1 MPMSRNSF
9 VVLIMASATLAS
21 SWAQQDP
28 SGEKAIESHL
38 KGLRGLPDDSR
49 GAATRKLALE
59 IRRLP
64 PGASKLGLAVELS
77 NLATEGDFGRDT
89 LQQVVNTLA
98 AAIQEQKPSPEGDPQ
113 GGYAELARVVHY
125 EHVPT
130 TMNSPRFVAAVAK
143 LEDDDRQRQ
152 GADFTLTDLNAKTWT
167 LKQLHGR
174 VVLVN
179 FWATWC
185 PPCRKEMPDL
195 ETLSHRF
202 AGQGLVILAIS
213 DEDRDKVAPFI
224 ANAKYSYPILLDP
237 GRTVNE
243 RFRIQGIPKTLVYG
257 RDGKLVAQSAD
268 MRTMTQ
274 FLAMLEAAGLK

>member
-1 MPMSRNSF
+1 MPSNS
-9 VVLIMASATLAS
+9 VVLLILAGAALAS
-21 SWAQQDP
+21 PSSAQQ
-28 SGEKAIESHL
+28 SVGAENAIESQI

-49 GAATRKLALE
+49 AGATRNLALE
-59 IRRLP
+59 VRRLP
-64 PGASKLGLAVELS
+64 PGRGKVALAVELS
-77 NLATEGDFGRDT
+77 SLATEGDFGRDT

-98 AAIQEQKPSPEGDPQ
+98 TALQQQNPQEGDPQ

-130 TMNSPRFVAAVAK
+130 TMSTPRLNAALAS

-152 GADFTLTDLNAKTWT
+152 EADFTLTDLNAKSWT
-167 LKQLHGR
+167 LKQLRGR

-202 AGQGLVILAIS
+202 AGNGLVILAIS

-224 ANAKYSYPILLDP
+224 ANAKYSYPVLLDP
-237 GRTVNE
+237 GRTVNQ
-243 RFRIQGIPKTLVYG
+243 RFRIQGIPKTLVYA

-268 MRTMTQ
+268 MRTMAQ

>member
-1 MPMSRNSF
+1 MSWSSF
-9 VVLIMASATLAS
+9 LVLVLTGASFTAS
-21 SWAQQDP
+21 SWAQQDA
-28 SGEKAIESHL
+28 GTKAIEAQL
-38 KGLRGLPDDSR
+38 KTLRDVPDDAR
-49 GAATRKLALE
+49 GAATRKLAST
-59 IRRLP
+59 IRQLP
-64 PGASKLGLAVELS
+64 PGTAKVGLAVELS

-89 LQQVVNTLA
+89 LLQVVNTLA
-98 AAIQEQKPSPEGDPQ
+98 TAIQEQKPAKEGDPQ
-113 GGYAELARVVHY
+113 GAYAELARVVHY

-130 TMNSPRFVAAVAK
+130 TLNSPPFAAALAK

-152 GADFTLTDLNAKTWT
+152 QADFTLTDLHGKAWT
-167 LKQLHGR
+167 LRELRGR

-195 ETLSHRF
+195 EKLSQRF
-202 AGQGLVILAIS
+202 AKQGLVILAIS
-213 DEDRDKVAPFI
+213 DEGREKVEPFI

-257 RDGKLVAQSAD
+257 RDGKLVAQSSD
-268 MRTMTQ
+268 MRTLGQ
-274 FLAMLEAAGLK
+274 FLEMLQAAGLK